1 MTKNLMI
8 PAMAANKQG
17 REAQFDNHN
26 QRRQVTSNNFADGRA
41 TISHEQ
47 EHGIMVAA
55 LRHVLSG
62 YSTPPP
68 DLVTVASGDF
78 FIAGEPNEV
87 AHQGVVS
94 YYGASA
100 TGGAERRQRR
110 RRRKNMFRGVRQRPW
125 GKWAAEIRDPRRAA
139 RVWLGTFDTAEEAAR
154 AYDRAALEFR
164 GARARP
170 NFPCQLEPMP
180 SNGDSAAATT
190 QTLTPPSSCSAD
202 AAEERTPE
210 EEWELGG
217 ADGAGDELWDGL
229 QDLMKMDDADF
240 WSLAPVYGAAPGF

>member
-87 AHQGVVS
+87 AHQGGVS

-139 RVWLGTFDTAEEAAR
+139 RVWLGTFDTAEEGR
-154 AYDRAALEFR
+154 PGLRPR
-164 GARARP
+164 RARVP
-170 NFPCQLEPMP
+170 RRARQAQLPVP
-180 SNGDSAAATT
+180 AG
-190 QTLTPPSSCSAD
+190 AD
-202 AAEERTPE
+202 AEQWRFCCRHDT
-210 EEWELGG
+210 
-217 ADGAGDELWDGL
+217 
-229 QDLMKMDDADF
+229 DAH
-240 WSLAPVYGAAPGF
+240 AAVVVQC